1 MIKHSKSLLVLAALV
16 AGAALTAC
24 PGGKG
29 LPGKPSIPGGDK
41 VPGGGIP
48 GVGPDAALD
57 PNACGGY
64 SSSDAGRKLKA
75 FLEATAAVEKAT
87 VETVAV
93 VKNSCIIIGN
103 EIGMTDADY
112 KGETKDICAAVYGR
126 IDKNL
131 SVAVKSKA
139 ALKIKFK
146 PAVCSIDA
154 KVAASAAAS
163 CEGKASAD
171 IKAKCSGNCQGTC
184 SGKNSTG
191 KCDGVC
197 EGKCDGYADVDASA
211 QCKANAEVKA
221 AVDVQCTE
229 PELSI
234 ELDAKLVV
242 DKKLAEQTV
251 RGLKAGLPKIFMVR
265 SRLVPLKHAV
275 EGWARAAADLKSSA
289 VQLASSFK
297 DQAQCIS
304 GQIYA
309 AAKMTANIQ
318 ANVSVSVEVSASA
331 SGSVGQ

>member
-1 MIKHSKSLLVLAALV
+1 MIKHSKSLLVVASLFATAAL
-16 AGAALTAC
+16 AAC

-29 LPGKPSIPGGDK
+29 LPGKPNIPGGDK
-41 VPGGGIP
+41 VPGGVP

-57 PNACGGY
+57 PGACGGY
-64 SSSDAGRKLKA
+64 ASSDAGRKLKA
-75 FLEATAAVEKAT
+75 FLEATQAVEKAA
-87 VETVAV
+87 VETAEV

-103 EIGMTDADY
+103 EIGMTEADY
-112 KGETKDICAAVYGR
+112 KGETKDICAAVWGR

-131 SVAVKSKA
+131 NSAAFKSKA
-139 ALKIKFK
+139 ALKLTVK
-146 PAVCSIDA
+146 PAVCTVDA
-154 KVAASAAAS
+154 KASASAAAS

-221 AVDVQCTE
+221 AVEVQCSE
-229 PELSI
+229 PEI
-234 ELDAKLVV
+234 KVDFDAKLVV

-251 RGLKAGLPKIFMVR
+251 KGLKAGLPKIFMVR

-275 EGWARAAADLKSSA
+275 EGWVKSAADLKSSA
-289 VQLASSFK
+289 VKIAANFK

-309 AAKMTANIQ
+309 AAKMTANIE
-318 ANVSVSVEVSASA
+318 ANVSVSVSVSASA